1 MNADS
6 VIGCYFIE
14 SDLRQQ
20 TDSEMSNH
28 QRNHL
33 VTFICLISQSPLS
46 IVITNVHVGSNCN
59 ANCFSSEKLSL

>member
-33 VTFICLISQSPLS
+33 VTFICLISQNPFEYSDYERPC
-46 IVITNVHVGSNCN
+46 G
-59 ANCFSSEKLSL
+59 